1 MAEYD
6 AIADEYAASKQLPWR
21 LQVEQPTLF
30 GLVGDVRG
38 RSVLDLACGD
48 GIYARTLADRGAARV
63 HGVDLSGG
71 MIELARR
78 AEDAKPRGITYSVSD
93 ASEVRGLEGFDVVM
107 AAYLFNYAQDRSQLR
122 RMAESAFRNLNPG
135 GRLCGVNDNPRTAPA
150 RYRYYPEFG
159 FLRYIEKPQR
169 EGSSITWS
177 IQPATGDACIFDNF
191 WIAPD
196 TYREVFEEV
205 GFTGF
210 RFVDAHVAP
219 GEDPRPFRDFLEDCP
234 ICGISAVRPAG
245 G

>member
-21 LQVEQPTLF
+21 VEVEQPTLF
-30 GLVGDVRG
+30 GLMGDVRG

-48 GIYARTLADRGAARV
+48 GIYARMLSDRGASRV

-71 MIELARR
+71 MIELAQR
-78 AEDAKPRGITYSVSD
+78 AESARPRGITYSVSD
-93 ASEVRGLEGFDVVM
+93 AAEVRGLGEFDVVM
-107 AAYLFNYAQDRSQLR
+107 AAYLFNYAQDRAQLR
-122 RMAESAFRNLNPG
+122 RMAESAFRNLRPG
-135 GRLCGVNDNPRTAPA
+135 GRLCGVNDNPRTAPG
-150 RYRYYPEFG
+150 RYRYYPEFS

-191 WIAPD
+191 WIPPA

-205 GFTGF
+205 GFADF

-219 GEDPRPFRDFLEDCP
+219 GADPAPFRDFLEDCP
-234 ICGISAVRPAG
+234 ICGISAVRPDPA
-245 G
+245 